1 MTTDPELSVT
11 SLLMLAAYL
20 AFAGG
25 FAGMAVSVRTLIS
38 LSLGRVCAQADEA
51 SRTATIASKF
61 VGFIAISPTMSMLR
75 SAPVVVS
82 GRKRQGRQTPCLQ
95 DSPVRKA
102 PIAAG
107 EGSLRLRPCHSEC
120 SEESCPLTGVGQR
133 ADFSLRHVF
142 LRFQQKKARH
152 REPTAHARA
161 RYRCFLPD

>member
-61 VGFIAISPTMSMLR
+61 VGFIAISPTMSMLG

-82 GRKRQGRQTPCLQ
+82 GRKRQTRQTEGLQ

-107 EGSLRLRPCHSEC
+107 EVSLRLR
-120 SEESCPLTGVGQR
+120 Q
-133 ADFSLRHVF
+133 VF
-142 LRFQQKKARH
+142 LLSSKKARH

-161 RYRCFLPD
+161 RYRCFLPDLAGLARVRRVGPIPDPP

>member
-25 FAGMAVSVRTLIS
+25 LAGMEVSVRTLIS

-61 VGFIAISPTMSMLR
+61 VGFIAISPTKSMLG
-75 SAPVVVS
+75 SASLVVS
-82 GRKRQGRQTPCLQ
+82 ETKRQTRQTACLQ
-95 DSPVRKA
+95 DSPVRKV

-107 EGSLRLRPCHSEC
+107 EVSLRLRQVFLLFSTKKSQAPGTHCTRQS
-120 SEESCPLTGVGQR
+120 SLPLLPSGPGGVGESASR
-133 ADFSLRHVF
+133 GTD
-142 LRFQQKKARH
+142 
-152 REPTAHARA
+152 T
-161 RYRCFLPD
+161 